1 MIQKSI
7 LKKALWVSNIF
18 FFNSIF
24 LSMHYRKFDEFFPIG
39 NYFYL
44 YLIFLSFW
52 IYFTLYYKKIERLIE
67 SPIKLSI
74 RIIFWSLLLSLLFV
88 VIVLSVSDL
97 WAVSRL
103 FVLSFIFILFI
114 YEICLLISLK
124 LYTKS
129 KLIIDDTSSLLS
141 REKKSNKFY
150 IKWLLPGVSSLII
163 TYVIIAYVNN
173 GSFQYNILH
182 EKNFLILI
190 SSWGLGTLLTNRYK
204 EPITINHY
212 YEIAPYIKAAILTFL
227 FLTFFSYLLRVSINS
242 MFIIYKACL
251 IQSFCEII
259 SFFLFFFGKSK
270 TSNQVKEYIKSQY
283 HQYNGQKEL
292 VDIKDNQLDHHTL
305 FKKNELSNSIE
316 MFGFDYSESLT
327 DFIWKNIKK
336 EKYSKERV
344 TILNTISTINVNLLP
359 TLSKDLI
366 INTHPLNDFRRI
378 NEYLLSSYSKLRP
391 GSFLIGSFIP
401 LENMNKNLRA
411 KMPHF
416 LYSIILPFYF
426 IYHRVFP
433 KLAITRQIYFIL
445 TKGKNRV
452 LSKSEILGRLS
463 FCGYEL
469 IDDSNYNDRIY
480 FVCRKKKTIS
490 EERFPSY
497 GPIVKLKR
505 VGYLGDLIYIYKL
518 RTMYPYSEFIQGD
531 LYEKNHL
538 DLSGKLKND
547 YRITS
552 WGKIFRKY
560 FIDEIPQIFN
570 WIRGD
575 LNLIGVRALS
585 EHYFSLYPKTLQ
597 QKRINFKPGLI
608 PPYYAD
614 LPKTFDEIIE
624 SEIKYLGKKE
634 KNPFKTDLRYFLKSL
649 FNIIFTGARS
659 K

>member
-1 MIQKSI
+1 MVK
-7 LKKALWVSNIF
+7 
-18 FFNSIF
+18 
-24 LSMHYRKFDEFFPIG
+24 RT
-39 NYFYL
+39 
-44 YLIFLSFW
+44 LI
-52 IYFTLYYKKIERLIE
+52 
-67 SPIKLSI
+67 
-74 RIIFWSLLLSLLFV
+74 
-88 VIVLSVSDL
+88 
-97 WAVSRL
+97 
-103 FVLSFIFILFI
+103 
-114 YEICLLISLK
+114 
-124 LYTKS
+124 
-129 KLIIDDTSSLLS
+129 
-141 REKKSNKFY
+141 
-150 IKWLLPGVSSLII
+150 
-163 TYVIIAYVNN
+163 
-173 GSFQYNILH
+173 
-182 EKNFLILI
+182 
-190 SSWGLGTLLTNRYK
+190 
-204 EPITINHY
+204 
-212 YEIAPYIKAAILTFL
+212 
-227 FLTFFSYLLRVSINS
+227 
-242 MFIIYKACL
+242 
-251 IQSFCEII
+251 
-259 SFFLFFFGKSK
+259 
-270 TSNQVKEYIKSQY
+270 
-283 HQYNGQKEL
+283 
-292 VDIKDNQLDHHTL
+292 DIKDDPLNHHTL
-305 FKKNELSNSIE
+305 FKKNELSKSIE
-316 MFGFDYSESLT
+316 MFGFDYSEKLT

-336 EKYSKERV
+336 ENYSNERI
-344 TILNTISTINVNLLP
+344 TILNTSSTINVNLLP

-378 NEYLLSSYSKLRP
+378 NEYLLSSYSKIRP

-433 KLAITRQIYFIL
+433 KLAITKQIYFIL
-445 TKGKNRV
+445 TNGKSRV

-469 IDDSNYNDRIY
+469 IDDSNYDDRIY

-490 EERFPSY
+490 DERFPSY

-505 VGYLGDLIYIYKL
+505 VGYLGNLIYIYKL

-531 LYEKNHL
+531 IYEKNHL
-538 DLSGKLKND
+538 DLSGKMKND

-624 SEIKYLGKKE
+624 SEIEYLGKKE
-634 KNPFKTDLRYFLKSL
+634 KKPFITDLRYFLKSI
-649 FNIIFTGARS
+649 FNIIFIGARS

>member
-7 LKKALWVSNIF
+7 LKKALWVSNLV
-18 FFNSIF
+18 FFNGIF
-24 LSMHYRKFDEFFPIG
+24 LIMHYRKFGNVIPLN

-44 YLIFLSFW
+44 YLIFFFFW
-52 IYFTLYYKKIERLIE
+52 TYFSLYYKKIDRLIG
-67 SPIKLSI
+67 SSIKLSI
-74 RIIFWSLLLSLLFV
+74 RIIFWSSLLSLLFV
-88 VIVLSVSDL
+88 VIVLSISDL
-97 WAVSRL
+97 WAVSRI
-103 FVLSFIFILFI
+103 FVLSFILILFI
-114 YEICLLISLK
+114 YEVCLLFLLK
-124 LYTKS
+124 IYTKS
-129 KLIIDDTSSLLS
+129 KLIIDDTSSSLTK
-141 REKKSNKFY
+141 EKRLNKFY
-150 IKWLLPGVSSLII
+150 IKWLLPGVSFLIFI
-163 TYVIIAYVNN
+163 YIILNYLNN
-173 GSFQYNILH
+173 GYFKYNVLH

-190 SSWGLGTLLTNRYK
+190 SSWGLGTLFTNRYK

-227 FLTFFSYLLRVSINS
+227 FITFFSFLLRISPNS
-242 MFIIYKACL
+242 MIIIYKASL
-251 IQSFCEII
+251 IQSFFEII
-259 SFFLFFFGKSK
+259 AFFLFFFGKSK
-270 TSNQVKEYIKSQY
+270 SSNRFKEYIKNQ
-283 HQYNGQKEL
+283 HNQVNGQRKL
-292 VDIKDNQLDHHTL
+292 NDIKDNPLNHHFL
-305 FKKNELSNSIE
+305 FEKNELSRSIK
-316 MFGFDYSESLT
+316 MFGFDYSEKLT

-336 EKYSKERV
+336 ENYSNERI
-344 TILNTISTINVNLLP
+344 TILNTSSTINVDLLSDI
-359 TLSKDLI
+359 SKDLI

-391 GSFLIGSFIP
+391 GSFLVGSLIP
-401 LENMNKNLRA
+401 LENMKKNLRA

-416 LYSIILPFYF
+416 LYSMILPFYF

-433 KLAITRQIYFIL
+433 KLAITKQIYFIL

-469 IDDSNYNDRIY
+469 IEDSNYDDRIY

-490 EERFPSY
+490 NEQFPSY

-505 VGYLGDLIYIYKL
+505 VGYLGDLIYVYKF

-531 LYEKNHL
+531 IYEKNHL
-538 DLSGKLKND
+538 DLSGKMKND
-547 YRITS
+547 FRITS
-552 WGKIFRKY
+552 WGRIFRKY

-575 LNLIGVRALS
+575 LNLVGVRAIS
-585 EHYFSLYPKTLQ
+585 EHYFSLYPKALQ

-624 SEIKYLGKKE
+624 SEIGYLEKKK
-634 KNPFKTDLRYFLKSL
+634 KNHL
-649 FNIIFTGARS
+649 
-659 K
+659 